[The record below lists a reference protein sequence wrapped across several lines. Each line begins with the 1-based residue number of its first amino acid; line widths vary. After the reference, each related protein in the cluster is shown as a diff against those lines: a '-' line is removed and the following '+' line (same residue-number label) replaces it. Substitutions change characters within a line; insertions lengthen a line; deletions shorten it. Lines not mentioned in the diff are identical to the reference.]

1 MKLHLALL
9 LAFLALPLGAQA
21 WDLRVE
27 VPYPTGQN
35 LPQTFL
41 SGTGDLVHGTLNTG
55 TGSIVTLS
63 SRIIRVGPILK
74 LEWLGEVAQ
83 WQANG
88 QIQTTNSGQGTS
100 TTQGSNLTQK
110 GVGVGLNA
118 QLWIPFTGFAAE
130 VGVIERFN
138 AYQYSGSSGGISASQ
153 SQNLTQS
160 WMRVGAR
167 FEIAIPGITP
177 YLCASYQQPI
187 TSSSPLQVSSTQ
199 DLKTLFSAQ
208 GAGQQFNRVWTFGV
222 GIMF

>member
-1 MKLHLALL
+1 MKFLLALP
-9 LAFLALPLGAQA
+9 LAFLALPLSAQA
-21 WDLRVE
+21 WDLRGE
-27 VPYPTGQN
+27 VPYPSGQN

-63 SRIIRVGPILK
+63 SRILRIGPILK
-74 LEWLGEVAQ
+74 FEWLGEVAQ

-88 QIQTTNSGQGTS
+88 QIQTTSNGTTTSQSS
-100 TTQGSNLTQK
+100 TLTQK
-110 GVGVGLNA
+110 GIGVGINA

-138 AYQYSGSSGGISASQ
+138 AYQYSGTGDGTSASQ
-153 SQNLTQS
+153 SQNLTQP
-160 WMRVGAR
+160 WMRIGAR
-167 FEIAIPGITP
+167 FALMIPDFTP
-177 YLCASYQQPI
+177 YICASYQQPI
-187 TSSSPLQVSSTQ
+187 TSTSPLQVNSSQ

-208 GAGQQFNRVWTFGV
+208 GSGQQFNRVWTFGV